1 MEVFIPFSEVM
12 VEKLG
17 LDLGRLVPF
26 QLEYECL
33 HLEVEEQEH
42 SDSRGP
48 RVQGTRGRDP
58 SYTTLG

>member
-1 MEVFIPFSEVM
+1 MEVFIPFSEAM

-33 HLEVEEQEH
+33 HFESETPKPEDDEV
-42 SDSRGP
+42 
-48 RVQGTRGRDP
+48 GTA
-58 SYTTLG
+58 SASI

>member
-1 MEVFIPFSEVM
+1 MEVFIPFSEAM

-33 HLEVEEQEH
+33 HFEEATPEIEDGEVGAASAAISFVH
-42 SDSRGP
+42 PNNRG
-48 RVQGTRGRDP
+48 
-58 SYTTLG
+58 